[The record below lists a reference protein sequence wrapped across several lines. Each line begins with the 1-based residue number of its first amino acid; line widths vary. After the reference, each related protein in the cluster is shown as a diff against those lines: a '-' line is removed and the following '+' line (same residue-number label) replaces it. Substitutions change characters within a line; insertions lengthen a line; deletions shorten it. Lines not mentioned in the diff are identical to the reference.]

1 MRDAS
6 DAARSA
12 AHQCTRALSRILTR
26 IFLHFLPR
34 SLCISFVASRFTIA
48 THTMAIFTRLSAW
61 RRRMTMPALHKTAHS
76 PQRKRLHWMLVV
88 IAASTAVTAC
98 SDDASMPASQ
108 AQQQQQ
114 QAQREQQPALATTFN
129 AAPTQSTSAAGNTL
143 QTPQS
148 PSAQAQTASPSGASA
163 ADSVVL
169 APPVIHTVD

>member
-1 MRDAS
+1 MHTCTVTYPYTHLSAFPS
-6 DAARSA
+6 ALPGIFFLRS
-12 AHQCTRALSRILTR
+12 
-26 IFLHFLPR
+26 PG
-34 SLCISFVASRFTIA
+34 ISFVASRFTIA

-98 SDDASMPASQ
+98 GDDASMPVSQ
-108 AQQQQQ
+108 AQNPPQP
-114 QAQREQQPALATTFN
+114 AQRPQQPALATTFN
-129 AAPTQSTSAAGNTL
+129 ATPTSSTSAAVTTL
-143 QTPQS
+143 QAPQS
-148 PSAQAQTASPSGASA
+148 PAAQAQTAFPGGASA